1 MQEDNSSFSLLL
13 DLLSELYQKQPKIGY
28 HLLYYLRAR
37 WVWAPPVGG
46 QGAPRP
52 ASPAELPPP
61 SALVT
66 GPSTRALSPQLRCAR
81 CRGLQSVQRC
91 TAVAAAP

>member
-46 QGAPRP
+46 PGASWP

-61 SALVT
+61 PAPVT
-66 GPSTRALSPQLRCAR
+66 GLSACAF
-81 CRGLQSVQRC
+81 
-91 TAVAAAP
+91 